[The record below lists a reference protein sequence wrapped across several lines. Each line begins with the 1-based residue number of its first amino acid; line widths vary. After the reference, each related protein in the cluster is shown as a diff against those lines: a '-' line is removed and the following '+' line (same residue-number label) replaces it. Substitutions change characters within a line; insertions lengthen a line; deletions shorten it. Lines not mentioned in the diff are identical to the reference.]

1 MKWPFTFNKKNP
13 GFNQERIDRYK
24 QLRAIGRDLNMI
36 LVKQLP
42 KAAVAECGKK
52 LGIYKAGTLI
62 LNNDDEIAIL
72 FDYCLYHYRRGGKN
86 VIERYLDN
94 SPPPSD
100 SMEMTLLQAMQASF
114 YSIFKVVEIHP
125 KQGAS
130 IKDLLSQKV
139 INLFDIGLSETGY
152 LGLHITGRLLPF
164 ADFHMSSGSLI
175 PLPDTVFEG
184 TIIPIVRKFF
194 KTYEPGNMPTLSPGQ
209 EASFT
214 AEMIRV
220 SLHAGGED
228 NVFYTDNEH

>member
-1 MKWPFTFNKKNP
+1 
-13 GFNQERIDRYK
+13 
-24 QLRAIGRDLNMI
+24 MI

-72 FDYCLYHYRRGGKN
+72 FDYCLYHHRRGGKN

-94 SPPPSD
+94 SPPPPD
-100 SMEMTLLQAMQASF
+100 SMEMTLLQAMRASF
-114 YSIFKVVEIHP
+114 YSVFKVVEIHP
-125 KQGAS
+125 KQGAN
-130 IKDLLSQKV
+130 IEDLLSQKV

-152 LGLHITGRLLPF
+152 LGLHLTGRLLPF
-164 ADFHMSSGSLI
+164 PDFNMSSGSLI

-184 TIIPIVRKFF
+184 TIIPIVQKFF